1 LPMGLHRERKEY
13 ERGKTMKN
21 TWINTWGKQ
30 LKFPEDVF
38 YSPELLWV
46 KVEPE
51 NKLRLGISDLGV
63 KAVKTLIYVRIK
75 PRVGSRLNKGDLI
88 GMVETSKMV
97 WEIKAPVSG
106 VVVDV
111 NRKLLRGDPSS
122 LVLDPY
128 GEGWV
133 LQLERTSETESEL
146 PHLLDG
152 NKAKT
157 KEWIA
162 EHVEALVPLQPVT

>member
-1 LPMGLHRERKEY
+1 MD
-13 ERGKTMKN
+13 N
-21 TWINTWGKQ
+21 NWINSWGKK
-30 LKFPEDVF
+30 LSFPEDLL

-63 KAVKTLIYVRIK
+63 KAVKSLIYIRVKSRAGK
-75 PRVGSRLNKGDLI
+75 PLKKGELI

-106 VVVDV
+106 MVVDV
-111 NRKLLRGDPSS
+111 NKQLLRGDPSP
-122 LVLDPY
+122 LVVDPY
-128 GEGWV
+128 GKGWI
-133 LQLERTSETESEL
+133 LQLERTSESESEL
-146 PHLLDG
+146 PLLLDG
-152 NKAKT
+152 SQPKT

-162 EHVEALVPLQPVT
+162 EQVEAIIPLQPVV